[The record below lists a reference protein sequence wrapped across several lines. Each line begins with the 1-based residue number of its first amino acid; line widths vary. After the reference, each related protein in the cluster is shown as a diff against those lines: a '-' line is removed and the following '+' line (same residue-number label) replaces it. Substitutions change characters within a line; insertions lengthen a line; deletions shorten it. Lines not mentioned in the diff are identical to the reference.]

1 MTEII
6 GTFRGVDISLN
17 DLTQSGKEKLFLSA
31 CITEDVNFITIMISD
46 PTFNRS
52 YLHDASINLALSN
65 GNLLTTI
72 LLKQH
77 EPICHMHG

>member
-6 GTFRGVDISLN
+6 ATFGGVDFFLN

-31 CITEDVNFITIMISD
+31 CITGDINLITIMISD
-46 PTFNRS
+46 STFNRS
-52 YLHDASINLALSN
+52 YLHDVSINLASSN
-65 GNLLTTI
+65 GHLSTAI
-72 LLKQH
+72 LLKQY